1 MLDLAT
7 SMETDSRI
15 AMIETDHEV
24 VLRAPGWPGDT
35 DFELVAF
42 TPLGRTC
49 EVVRAEELAADIGKA
64 LLILDKTRVLGDQKP
79 DWYRRLELCADGVY
93 PVRRGE

>member
-15 AMIETDHEV
+15 VIIETNHEV
-24 VLRAPGWPGDT
+24 ILKAPEWPGDN

-42 TPLGRTC
+42 SPLGGTC
-49 EVVRAEELAADIGKA
+49 EVVRVEELAADIGRA
-64 LLILDKTRVLGDQKP
+64 LVTLDKSALLGDQKP
-79 DWYRRLELCADGVY
+79 DWYRRLERCADGAF
-93 PVRRGE
+93 PAS